1 MKYKIV
7 KIKKIKEEY
16 KKLGLSKDSL
26 GLLLNEKNSQCLI
39 IFFNNVNQGDYL
51 VHVMG
56 ETDLIITDMV
66 LHSNLCAELEE
77 HIENNADKIS
87 NKTNFKAIPF
97 NECDEVELMTVQ
109 KACSIEFSG
118 HATEKARKPNGLRAY
133 RLFFTDE
140 VHRLSPGE
148 NQAKVLM
155 LFLGHFCTQSLQPA
169 HLE

>member
-7 KIKKIKEEY
+7 KIKNLKEEY
-16 KKLGLSKDSL
+16 EQLGLSKDSL

-51 VHVMG
+51 VHIMS

-66 LHSNLCAELEE
+66 LHSKLCAELEE

-97 NECDEVELMTVQ
+97 NECDEVELIVE
-109 KACSIEFSG
+109 KEKYIKFGIRKGDKGIIASNN
-118 HATEKARKPNGLRAY
+118 ATKGKILVDFG
-133 RLFFTDE
+133 T
-140 VHRLSPGE
+140 
-148 NQAKVLM
+148 AKGNFDGFVSVD
-155 LFLGHFCTQSLQPA
+155 F
-169 HLE
+169 EDIKKV

>member
-97 NECDEVELMTVQ
+97 NECDEVELIVEKEKYIKFGIRKGDKGIIASN
-109 KACSIEFSG
+109 KATKNKILVDFGKE
-118 HATEKARKPNGLRAY
+118 TEDFDGFVSVNLEDIK
-133 RLFFTDE
+133 
-140 VHRLSPGE
+140 
-148 NQAKVLM
+148 KV
-155 LFLGHFCTQSLQPA
+155 
-169 HLE
+169 

>member
-7 KIKKIKEEY
+7 KIKNLKEEY
-16 KKLGLSKDSL
+16 EQLGLSKDSL

-51 VHVMG
+51 VHVMS

-66 LHSNLCAELEE
+66 LPSNLCAELEE

-97 NECDEVELMTVQ
+97 NECDEVELIVEKEKYIKFGIRKGDKGIIASN
-109 KACSIEFSG
+109 KATKNKILVDFGKE
-118 HATEKARKPNGLRAY
+118 TEDFDGFVSVNLEEIK
-133 RLFFTDE
+133 
-140 VHRLSPGE
+140 
-148 NQAKVLM
+148 KV
-155 LFLGHFCTQSLQPA
+155 
-169 HLE
+169 

>member
-97 NECDEVELMTVQ
+97 NECDEVELIVEKEKYIKFGIRKGDKGIIASN
-109 KACSIEFSG
+109 KATKNKILVDFGKE
-118 HATEKARKPNGLRAY
+118 TEDFDGFVSVN
-133 RLFFTDE
+133 
-140 VHRLSPGE
+140 
-148 NQAKVLM
+148 
-155 LFLGHFCTQSLQPA
+155 
-169 HLE
+169 LEDIKKSMIKND